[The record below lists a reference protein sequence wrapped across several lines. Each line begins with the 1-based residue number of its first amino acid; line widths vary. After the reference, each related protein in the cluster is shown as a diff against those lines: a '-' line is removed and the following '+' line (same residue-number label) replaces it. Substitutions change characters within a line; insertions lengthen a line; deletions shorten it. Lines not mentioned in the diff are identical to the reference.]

1 MEIGKSRSVNGL
13 LRLLDDNVKN
23 NMDNYVL
30 DVCSS
35 KFNKMESIDDINN
48 FFGHSLNEYVDS
60 LTEDERMIL
69 RSWTGY
75 NFRNIN
81 AILRRNWNYDV
92 NGRLTDD
99 KNIYYRKLADLISKI
114 IGKFQNPNLNF
125 ITYRGVSIDS
135 FYSYGIRNLSD
146 FTNLINNFIYEEG
159 FASSSLLSESSY
171 FNKDIGD
178 GKKYNVEIRYM
189 ISSNFDDGAL
199 LIDNEMSYS
208 VCQNEFL
215 IDKNTLSKVV
225 DVNINDNSV
234 ILTVVP
240 IPKKIWDL
248 VTYKDINSSRKK

>member
-125 ITYRGVSIDS
+125 IT
-135 FYSYGIRNLSD
+135 
-146 FTNLINNFIYEEG
+146 
-159 FASSSLLSESSY
+159 
-171 FNKDIGD
+171 
-178 GKKYNVEIRYM
+178 
-189 ISSNFDDGAL
+189 
-199 LIDNEMSYS
+199 
-208 VCQNEFL
+208 
-215 IDKNTLSKVV
+215 
-225 DVNINDNSV
+225 
-234 ILTVVP
+234 
-240 IPKKIWDL
+240 
-248 VTYKDINSSRKK
+248 